1 MHLIYLLGL
10 LVPCP
15 PSRRKPGACSR
26 WVEMLQLLPVRGA
39 SEPAPLLP
47 KTPPPTVLACGQCP
61 QTPPVRVGSLGCIR
75 INDVFCEADQ
85 LKGG

>member
-39 SEPAPLLP
+39 SEPAPP
-47 KTPPPTVLACGQCP
+47 AP
-61 QTPPVRVGSLGCIR
+61 QNTSPHCAGLWPVPSDTSC
-75 INDVFCEADQ
+75 A
-85 LKGG
+85 GGEPRLH